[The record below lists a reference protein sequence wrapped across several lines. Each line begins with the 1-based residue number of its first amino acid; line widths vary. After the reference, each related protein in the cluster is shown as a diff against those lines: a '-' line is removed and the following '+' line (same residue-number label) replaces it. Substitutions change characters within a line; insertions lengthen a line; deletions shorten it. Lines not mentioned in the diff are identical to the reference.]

1 MKEIQLMSTKL
12 LTILID
18 VKDQRV
24 TLSNHTKSNNAN
36 INLDYDQH
44 IFLKKTNYQ
53 VFGLSNNDVLV
64 IRFIHIDLS
73 SILEYLTGCK

>member
-44 IFLKKTNYQ
+44 IFLKKQTTKYS
-53 VFGLSNNDVLV
+53 VFP
-64 IRFIHIDLS
+64 ITM
-73 SILEYLTGCK
+73 YW